1 MDLLQMMN
9 RNLSDDALACLVK
22 RVLQAVVATDND
34 AIPTLAKDLPRVITV
49 NDHELGLYSG
59 MLS

>member
-1 MDLLQMMN
+1 MMN
-9 RNLSDDALACLVK
+9 RHLSDDALACLVK
-22 RVLQAVVATDND
+22 RVLQAVVAPDND